1 MTMRCGVVRIELVSV
16 DRWLDHGVRSGRGNT
31 VISVH
36 VSADG
41 VMMIDV
47 NITVKA
53 TMILIVMLTMRIRVR
68 ANNWIDAVVCRIL
81 SVRRVVITDDAV

>member
-1 MTMRCGVVRIELVSV
+1 MTMRCVVVRIELVSV

-41 VMMIDV
+41 VMMVDV

-53 TMILIVMLTMRIRVR
+53 TMIVIVMLTMRIRVR